1 MKKSL
6 VLASLLLAGTSVMAS
21 EYFVGI
27 NSTNFDSEAT
37 ASGVEAGVAYNET
50 DSEKDKNF
58 SLKFGTIDAE
68 KRIYFQ
74 TGKVFD
80 KEGIEY
86 STMSINYDKFFQS
99 NGKFTPFI
107 GAGIGYGT
115 LDILNVLDDTALE
128 YAIRVG
134 SLINIDSKSSLE
146 IGYAY
151 GKSSVEI
158 NWTDGADSA
167 NLDDLS
173 YKGLYVGYNYKF

>member
-6 VLASLLLAGTSVMAS
+6 VLASLLLASSSAMAS
-21 EYFVGI
+21 DYFVGI
-27 NSTNFDSEAT
+27 NSTNFDSKAT
-37 ASGVEAGVAYNET
+37 ASGVDAGVAYNET

-58 SLKFGTIDAE
+58 SLKVGIIDAE
-68 KRIYFQ
+68 KRMYFK

-86 STMSINYDKFFQS
+86 STMSLNYDKFFTT

-107 GAGIGYGT
+107 GAGVGYGT
-115 LDILNVLDDTALE
+115 IDILNVIDDTALE
-128 YAIRVG
+128 LGIRVG

-167 NLDDLS
+167 KLDNLS